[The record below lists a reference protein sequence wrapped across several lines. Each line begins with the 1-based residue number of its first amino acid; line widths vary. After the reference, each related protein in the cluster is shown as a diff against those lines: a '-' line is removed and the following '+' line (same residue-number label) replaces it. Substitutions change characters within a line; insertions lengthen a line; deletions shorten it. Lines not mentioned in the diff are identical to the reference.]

1 MTEVFTAPEPTS
13 AEARVRR
20 DRWNRP
26 IIRQADGSEVAYTRM
41 TTLCKMI
48 EDTHNL
54 EKWKRRNVILGL
66 VERPDLLL
74 SARAHRDDKDQLNR
88 ISEDAQEAAKAK
100 AKATIGTAL
109 HKLTEDAD
117 RGVIDAALP
126 PEYIAILA
134 AYQRLTAGMEMLG
147 TEEFRVLDRLKVAG
161 TADRRVRLNGQV
173 YIFDTKTGSIE
184 LGALTIAMQLAG
196 YANGCRYDV
205 DTGARLDDGPDAPSL
220 DRGIVCHL
228 PQDGSPAGLY
238 WVDLCNGIASL
249 ELASRIHAAR
259 KVKATDLL
267 ETLRLD
273 DSAIESVDPLI
284 AAIEAAESY
293 EQLGALWQ
301 ANAAVWTETH
311 TRIAARRKAE
321 LA

>member
-1 MTEVFTAPEPTS
+1 MTEFASPQPAS
-13 AEARVRR
+13 AEAKVKR

-26 IIRQADGSEVAYTRM
+26 LILQPDGREVAYTRM

-54 EKWKRRNVILGL
+54 EKWKQRNVILGL

-74 SARAHRDDKDQLNR
+74 SARAHRDDKSQLNR
-88 ISEDAQEAAKAK
+88 ISEDAQEAAKAH

-117 RGVIDAALP
+117 RGEIDAALP
-126 PEYIAILA
+126 PEYITILA

-147 TEEFRVLDRLKVAG
+147 TEEFRVLDRLQVAG
-161 TADRRVRLNGQV
+161 TADRRVRFEGGV

-196 YANGCRYDV
+196 YAEGKQYDV
-205 DTGARLDDGPDAPSL
+205 ATGQRFTEEPPSRE
-220 DRGIVCHL
+220 RGIVCHL

-238 WVDLCNGIASL
+238 WIDLRTGTKAL
-249 ELASRIHAAR
+249 DLAYEIHRAR
-259 KVKATDLL
+259 KVRPGDLL
-267 ETLRLD
+267 EPLRID
-273 DSAIESVDPLI
+273 APVEDVDPIITAIL
-284 AAIEAAESY
+284 AAGSY
-293 EQLGALWQ
+293 EALGDVWR

-311 TRIAARRKAE
+311 TRIAAQRRTE
-321 LA
+321 LS